1 MRAIC
6 EGLGWG
12 SEGVTSFVK
21 LASERAAPLVR
32 ATDHIV
38 RNDQILNG
46 EPCFV
51 GTRVPIAN
59 VVASADVGVPLEEL
73 IDDYPFLTAELVED
87 ARVYIATYPR
97 AGRPRRMS
105 DLEPGLKQT
114 SR

>member
-1 MRAIC
+1 MKAIC

-12 SEGVTSFVK
+12 SEGVIPFVE
-21 LASERAAPLVR
+21 LASERAARLVR

-51 GTRVPIAN
+51 GTRVPVAN
-59 VVASADVGVPLEEL
+59 VVASADAGVPLEAL
-73 IDDYPFLTAELVED
+73 IDDYPFLTADLLED
-87 ARVYIATYPR
+87 PRVYVATHPR
-97 AGRPRRMS
+97 VGRPRRMS